1 MAVQFQTQVLTPNGP
16 VYRGKVTGIR
26 LPGTEGSFEIQ
37 YNHAPLMSALEAG
50 VIRVTDSELGAQFY
64 AVSGGFVEVK
74 ANDVV
79 VLAEAAE
86 ASEKIDVARAEAA
99 LNRAKER
106 LANRSA
112 DVDHIRAEAALKRAL
127 NRLSVAGAR

>member
-1 MAVQFQTQVLTPNGP
+1 MAVPFQAQVLTPNGP

-26 LPGTEGSFEIQ
+26 VPGSEGSFEIL

-50 VIRVTDSELGAQFY
+50 VIRVTDAESVQQLF

-86 ASEKIDVARAEAA
+86 ASDKIDVSRAEAA

-106 LANRSA
+106 LANRSS
-112 DVDHIRAEAALKRAL
+112 DIDQIRAEAALKRAL